1 MYSRLYSNPIHV
13 IPPSCHDSALSVVL
27 LATFI
32 FSCSSSLCVAAG
44 SVVDLDPFEADP
56 DADLDS
62 TYHPDANPDADIL
75 FEADPTSHPDADPNS
90 DPEPSFQIKAQT
102 LEKVLK

>member
-1 MYSRLYSNPIHV
+1 
-13 IPPSCHDSALSVVL
+13 VL

-56 DADLDS
+56 DAYLDL
-62 TYHPDANPDADIL
+62 TYHPDANPDAD
-75 FEADPTSHPDADPNS
+75 F
-90 DPEPSFQIKAQT
+90 FF
-102 LEKVLK
+102 